1 MAFEDSAFRQL
12 GRAERWLRGIPTNVQ
27 LRPTLLDRQVFR
39 MFVATMSA
47 LALVLAIPSRTW
59 RIRALLLLG
68 LLVMIA
74 LATFALLDAF
84 SHRRR

>member
-1 MAFEDSAFRQL
+1 MAFEDRAFRQL
-12 GRAERWLRGIPTNVQ
+12 GRAERWLRGIPANVQ
-27 LRPTLLDRQVFR
+27 LRPNVLDRQVFR

-47 LALVLAIPSRTW
+47 LAIVLVIPSRTW

-68 LLVMIA
+68 AAVMIA